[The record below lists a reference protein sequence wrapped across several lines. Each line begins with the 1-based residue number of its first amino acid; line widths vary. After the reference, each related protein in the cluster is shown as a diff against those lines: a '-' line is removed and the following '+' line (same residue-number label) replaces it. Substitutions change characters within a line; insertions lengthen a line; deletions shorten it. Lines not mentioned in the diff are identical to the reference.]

1 MAVRKASALYS
12 GLGVP
17 VGWLHEHK
25 RRTRGLPRV
34 KGGPRAHRRHKKV
47 LKLTQGYYGT
57 RHHNFRRANE
67 AMLAALS
74 DAYRD
79 RRRRKREFRR
89 LWIARINA
97 AARQHGLSYSRLMQ
111 GLREAG
117 VAVNRKLLAEMA
129 VQDVAGFAKLVQ
141 VAKGAI

>member
-1 MAVRKASALYS
+1 
-12 GLGVP
+12 
-17 VGWLHEHK
+17 
-25 RRTRGLPRV
+25 
-34 KGGPRAHRRHKKV
+34 
-47 LKLTQGYYGT
+47 
-57 RHHNFRRANE
+57 
-67 AMLAALS
+67 MLAALS